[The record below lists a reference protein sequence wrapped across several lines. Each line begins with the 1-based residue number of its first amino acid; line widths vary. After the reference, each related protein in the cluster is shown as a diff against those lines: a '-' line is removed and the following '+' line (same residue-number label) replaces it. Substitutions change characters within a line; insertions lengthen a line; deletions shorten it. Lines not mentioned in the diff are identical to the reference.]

1 MPLRIPDSL
10 QRLIDEQPTEP
21 TTPLGGTFPPIQAQQ
36 GLPSEGLPSG
46 GLRIP
51 ESLRRLV
58 QPELLQQPPD
68 SGLRGQALDSGL
80 RGQAQGMI
88 QTGYQPGITPTLT
101 SEGFLPSFRRE
112 AQQMAAGLGGLA
124 GSIPIRTPYE
134 VLHGMGVLPTNDFI
148 ERNIPAPW
156 DVVKALPQLPAVLL
170 NEYKLTFT
178 QSPLTNLRT
187 RPLSAILDVA
197 SLVTLPTK
205 LLLLSKAGQLG
216 QWANLVKSGKLVQA
230 AKLSH
235 SVTSLYN
242 PFRIHR
248 VWDREGQI
256 LASTIPGE
264 EGQLILSI
272 PDAWKDLADGIPA
285 DVAAATR
292 SGAEVQQVIHNQR
305 RSVVAHARE
314 QTFNEFVTG
323 GPIGDE
329 STIYAKGLTREAMED
344 LHGEVSHLVRRQTAP
359 LPTSP
364 GTIQVYHGSPREFD
378 QFSLQG
384 IGTGE
389 GTQAFGWGLYF
400 SENPEIAGFYQS
412 KLGPQVGQGA
422 FYQASL
428 LMADGKTVEESIIV
442 VQRMKASSSSTE
454 ELARWTA
461 VEDAIRQGNYRPSRF
476 YEVEIAGDVREF
488 LQWESPMAQQNEA
501 IRQVASELSD
511 IRPDDSGKYMYRQLT
526 KQLGSQEAASRHLA
540 SREVPGIRY
549 RSNEIANATTFNYV
563 LFDTERLSIPRSL
576 LREDAIRNFGLR
588 NFGQRIAQTPSE
600 TGSPVAMT
608 RAETLREAVKLL
620 PPEQAKTMTQYLNAA
635 AAARLNEWGL
645 TKRGIPL
652 VEGKP
657 YVAARLSD
665 GKTVYFQA
673 VFSTDEAGNVTG
685 TTLGNAM
692 SIVDP
697 RRRKESVVIRETER
711 SALVR
716 EAQANRALVDW
727 AKGRPG
733 IHQEPPPPAGVAGVV
748 PGAQVTEASQSPIH
762 RLAAIKDEQG
772 RSIYDVSVLEELD
785 ALRESGAIDA
795 ETALM
800 SAQARLLKW
809 SNAGTRTFIVP
820 EKLIAQ
826 ARVLGSGILRLNKD
840 AQRAILDT
848 FSVRYRLPAY
858 VSEALFR
865 YAGDMMKSAPTA
877 DDMRNIRGVLASLI
891 DRRTLPKDVRAQARL
906 FEDLTRLMGDLPD
919 TFPQGTKGLVRERPV
934 TRLPLPQARPSESW
948 ITRKL
953 FPAIGIPNKNLWTTL
968 GVGMDVALKREA
980 PEAGSA
986 IVKGLTDFFYNWR
999 SHQSQLD
1006 SRFRKILEPLT
1017 TEERLL
1023 VKPVIENTLDRIRVP
1038 GAARMDIVRAA
1049 ASEVTREFND
1059 VFDLA
1064 TSRGIEIEPLAN
1076 YFPHFF
1082 ERNADI
1088 AANDLDSFL
1097 ASIDNSTTLGDLGA
1111 MESVRT
1117 NVLSAFY
1124 AEGSGTRN
1132 PYHDSYFQSARAI
1145 ADAVL
1150 EGSRNLGFQMGE
1162 TEALNLVTRARTEP
1176 GALEEVV
1183 RKAKAA
1189 YVNQLPS
1196 LNARSIF
1203 DNYIANRGHMASP
1216 HLEMPRKLNLRGEV
1230 EDTSLGLS
1238 LYSREVSRRI
1248 AMAEAFGPDLARL
1261 NQLIRRVGLEGGNE
1275 DFALQIVNR
1284 ILGRQRDLSRTEQKF
1299 ETFAGPAR
1307 SFAVISHLA
1316 LAGAQN
1322 LTQLHF
1328 GAFRTSYVAAAKAT
1342 GKMLK
1347 SLVSEDARHELLKL
1361 ISDSGAIPF
1370 VREGKIRMRDL
1381 FFSDVADEYYKDYV
1395 GINTS
1400 VNKYAR
1406 WFLIGTGFTPSERFN
1421 RIVSAIMGEE
1431 YLKSQLNRA
1440 LKYEGATGK
1449 GGKLLYNHA
1458 VKELKALLDTPDSKL
1473 SLQPAELTDKLIHL
1487 ARSHQGKVNDL
1498 DELGAVGIRAKAR
1511 AALKV
1516 VDDSQFGVTGKL
1528 KLPYYWASP
1537 YGQFF
1542 FQFKTFAFHSAQFF
1556 KREIQRNPQKA
1567 FLMAAPGF
1575 AAFGGVQG
1583 ALWNYG
1589 MEAIYNR
1596 EHPETYKE
1604 KYLQGFFQL
1613 GMFGM
1618 YMNMVRAA
1626 TNRGWGV
1633 SNLVV
1638 PPSVM
1643 PITRLTVE
1651 AASSIYDQGEWKGLS
1666 KVEKERIDEAAW
1678 RFLPITGI
1686 FAARRAAERGQGG
1699 GQGLGLPG
1707 MSRLKG
1713 F

>member
-1 MPLRIPDSL
+1 
-10 QRLIDEQPTEP
+10 
-21 TTPLGGTFPPIQAQQ
+21 
-36 GLPSEGLPSG
+36 
-46 GLRIP
+46 
-51 ESLRRLV
+51 
-58 QPELLQQPPD
+58 
-68 SGLRGQALDSGL
+68 
-80 RGQAQGMI
+80 
-88 QTGYQPGITPTLT
+88 
-101 SEGFLPSFRRE
+101 
-112 AQQMAAGLGGLA
+112 
-124 GSIPIRTPYE
+124 
-134 VLHGMGVLPTNDFI
+134 
-148 ERNIPAPW
+148 
-156 DVVKALPQLPAVLL
+156 
-170 NEYKLTFT
+170 
-178 QSPLTNLRT
+178 
-187 RPLSAILDVA
+187 
-197 SLVTLPTK
+197 
-205 LLLLSKAGQLG
+205 
-216 QWANLVKSGKLVQA
+216 
-230 AKLSH
+230 
-235 SVTSLYN
+235 
-242 PFRIHR
+242 
-248 VWDREGQI
+248 
-256 LASTIPGE
+256 
-264 EGQLILSI
+264 
-272 PDAWKDLADGIPA
+272 
-285 DVAAATR
+285 
-292 SGAEVQQVIHNQR
+292 
-305 RSVVAHARE
+305 
-314 QTFNEFVTG
+314 
-323 GPIGDE
+323 
-329 STIYAKGLTREAMED
+329 
-344 LHGEVSHLVRRQTAP
+344 
-359 LPTSP
+359 
-364 GTIQVYHGSPREFD
+364 
-378 QFSLQG
+378 
-384 IGTGE
+384 
-389 GTQAFGWGLYF
+389 
-400 SENPEIAGFYQS
+400 
-412 KLGPQVGQGA
+412 
-422 FYQASL
+422 
-428 LMADGKTVEESIIV
+428 
-442 VQRMKASSSSTE
+442 
-454 ELARWTA
+454 
-461 VEDAIRQGNYRPSRF
+461 
-476 YEVEIAGDVREF
+476 
-488 LQWESPMAQQNEA
+488 
-501 IRQVASELSD
+501 
-511 IRPDDSGKYMYRQLT
+511 
-526 KQLGSQEAASRHLA
+526 
-540 SREVPGIRY
+540 
-549 RSNEIANATTFNYV
+549 
-563 LFDTERLSIPRSL
+563 
-576 LREDAIRNFGLR
+576 
-588 NFGQRIAQTPSE
+588 
-600 TGSPVAMT
+600 
-608 RAETLREAVKLL
+608 
-620 PPEQAKTMTQYLNAA
+620 
-635 AAARLNEWGL
+635 
-645 TKRGIPL
+645 
-652 VEGKP
+652 
-657 YVAARLSD
+657 
-665 GKTVYFQA
+665 
-673 VFSTDEAGNVTG
+673 
-685 TTLGNAM
+685 
-692 SIVDP
+692 
-697 RRRKESVVIRETER
+697 
-711 SALVR
+711 
-716 EAQANRALVDW
+716 
-727 AKGRPG
+727 
-733 IHQEPPPPAGVAGVV
+733 
-748 PGAQVTEASQSPIH
+748 
-762 RLAAIKDEQG
+762 
-772 RSIYDVSVLEELD
+772 
-785 ALRESGAIDA
+785 
-795 ETALM
+795 
-800 SAQARLLKW
+800 
-809 SNAGTRTFIVP
+809 
-820 EKLIAQ
+820 
-826 ARVLGSGILRLNKD
+826 
-840 AQRAILDT
+840 
-848 FSVRYRLPAY
+848 
-858 VSEALFR
+858 
-865 YAGDMMKSAPTA
+865 MKSAPTA

-953 FPAIGIPNKNLWTTL
+953 FPAIGIPNKNLWTMI

-1150 EGSRNLGFQMGE
+1150 DGSRNLGVQMDE
-1162 TEALNLVTRARTEP
+1162 TEALNLVTRARTDP
-1176 GALEEVV
+1176 VALEEVV
-1183 RKAKAA
+1183 RRAKAA
-1189 YVNQLPS
+1189 YVNQS
-1196 LNARSIF
+1196 RLNARSIF

-1381 FFSDVADEYYKDYV
+1381 FFSDVSDEYYKDYV

-1400 VNKYAR
+1400 VSKYAR

-1421 RIVSAIMGEE
+1421 RIVSAMMGEE

-1473 SLQPAELTDKLIHL
+1473 SLQPAELTDELIHL

-1567 FLMAAPGF
+1567 FLMAAPF

-1589 MEAIYNR
+1589 MEAIYNS

-1618 YMNMVRAA
+1618 YVNMVRAA

-1651 AASSIYDQGEWKGLS
+1651 AASSIYDQGEWKRLS
-1666 KVEKERIDEAAW
+1666 KVEKERIEEAAW

-1699 GQGLGLPG
+1699 GGGLGLTG
-1707 MSRLKG
+1707 SQGFKG